1 MLKVDECFLWPH
13 QTMKSILVE
22 RADFVRIL
30 SIYSNE
36 ELKIAI
42 PFMIENHASSA
53 SVDVI
58 LERAK
63 IVGNL
68 PRYILT
74 STSFDDRQRE
84 TSDAITQLKQ
94 EERKEILSVTGLSQ
108 SGSTIAGC
116 IFAVTVSLNII
127 SNASY
132 ASIDNEE
139 SFDENKDVGQVIS
152 HERAGYDGCRVC
164 DYGKVV
170 VNILSKSVLEKNLRT
185 KSQAHIVILGCYYC
199 GRTKYNGRGC

>member
-1 MLKVDECFLWPH
+1 MLIMAASNNEKHFGGTRKFTP
-13 QTMKSILVE
+13 
-22 RADFVRIL
+22 DFVRIL

-68 PRYILT
+68 PRYILA

-84 TSDAITQLKQ
+84 TSDAITQ
-94 EERKEILSVTGLSQ
+94 
-108 SGSTIAGC
+108 
-116 IFAVTVSLNII
+116 AVYL
-127 SNASY
+127 
-132 ASIDNEE
+132 
-139 SFDENKDVGQVIS
+139 Q
-152 HERAGYDGCRVC
+152 
-164 DYGKVV
+164 
-170 VNILSKSVLEKNLRT
+170 
-185 KSQAHIVILGCYYC
+185 
-199 GRTKYNGRGC
+199 